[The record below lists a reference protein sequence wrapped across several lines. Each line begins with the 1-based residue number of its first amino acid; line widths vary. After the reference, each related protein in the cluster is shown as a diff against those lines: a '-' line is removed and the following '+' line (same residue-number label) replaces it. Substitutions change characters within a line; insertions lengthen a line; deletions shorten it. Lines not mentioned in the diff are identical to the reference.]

1 MLQAGAII
9 GIIGGGQLGR
19 MTAMA
24 AAQLGYHC
32 HIYTPEE
39 SSPASEVAKVTTVAA
54 YDDEK
59 TLKAF
64 ADSVDVVTFEFENIP
79 HASLALLEEHVQVS
93 PNANL
98 LKLSQNRLREKN
110 FINDLEIGTAAFGAI
125 TSQEELEMG
134 VEAFGAPAILKTTE
148 MGYDGKGQA
157 RIEKDSNLSKVWE
170 SLDTKEAILESFVP
184 FEIEVSVIVA
194 RNEQGEIAVYPPV
207 QNIHKNHILAET
219 IAPAPIDDGVASE
232 AVRIAGT
239 LAYETELVGL
249 LAVEMFLCKGGKLL
263 VNEIAPRPHNS
274 GHWSMDGAYTS
285 QFEQL
290 VRAICGLP
298 LGNPSP
304 LCLTRMLNLVGHEA
318 EQGADYLKHPTATL
332 HLYGKKETREGRK
345 MGHVNILELD
355 EE

>member
-1 MLQAGAII
+1 MLEAGSII

-24 AAQLGYHC
+24 AAQLGYSC
-32 HIYTPEE
+32 HIYTPEHD
-39 SSPASEVAKVTTVAA
+39 SPASEVAKFTTVAA
-54 YDDEK
+54 YDDEQS
-59 TLKAF
+59 LKAF
-64 ADSVDVVTFEFENIP
+64 AKAVDVVTFEFENVP
-79 HASLALLEEHVQVS
+79 HTSLALLEEHVQVS

-98 LKLSQNRLREKN
+98 LKLSQNRLREKT
-110 FINDLEIGTAAFGAI
+110 FINDLEIDTAAFGAI
-125 TSQEELEMG
+125 RTVEDLEMG
-134 VEAFGAPAILKTTE
+134 ADAFGAPAILKTTE

-157 RIEKDSNLSKVWE
+157 RVEKDSDLSEIWKTLATE
-170 SLDTKEAILESFVP
+170 EAILEAFVP
-184 FEIEVSVIVA
+184 FEIEISVIVA

-219 IAPAPIDDGVASE
+219 IAPAPIEDDVASE
-232 AVRIAGT
+232 AIRIAGT
-239 LAYETELVGL
+239 LAYETDLVGL

-274 GHWSMDGAYTS
+274 GHWSIDGAYTS

-318 EQGADYLKHPTATL
+318 EQGVDYLKHPTATL

-355 EE
+355 ED